1 MIQRR
6 ILGQYRTGC
15 ERTHRRSAES
25 VCPTVYNEEDADE
38 LMILIRDS
46 FIPAFKELEVFLL
59 KKQQEIKDK
68 LPVTNRKG
76 AFSGGGH

>member
-6 ILGQYRTGC
+6 ILGQYRTDC
-15 ERTHRRSAES
+15 ERTHLRSAES

-46 FIPAFKELEVFLL
+46 FIPAFKDLEGFLL
-59 KKQQEIKDK
+59 KKQREMEDDS
-68 LPVTNRKG
+68 V
-76 AFSGGGH
+76 